1 MSDTKKDSNKDI
13 LKKTDSNLQSKF
25 GLFFKNE
32 HHSFAVLKTEKL
44 ASALYMVTGF
54 IAEHDPLRTQLRGS
68 ALDLVSCVADT
79 RKGGGANQEYFGA
92 RCLEIGSMLS
102 LAERAGLI
110 SPMNAQ
116 VLCDEYASLGSFVQH
131 NHNQV
136 FGGDLDVAATLPATT
151 QAPQQGRR
159 VQEAPGM
166 KRTVS
171 KKTPNY
177 KRHDNRRKVI
187 VSLFNKKDK
196 INVKDA
202 SAAIPGCSE
211 KTIQRELTAMVDE
224 GVLFKEGER
233 RWSVYRKAF

>member
-1 MSDTKKDSNKDI
+1 MSDTKKDTNKDI
-13 LKKTDSNLQSKF
+13 SKKTDLNLQSKF
-25 GLFFKNE
+25 SIFLKNE
-32 HHSFAVLKTEKL
+32 HHSFAVLKAEKL

-54 IAEHDPLRTQLRGS
+54 VSENDPLRTQLRTC
-68 ALDLVSCVADT
+68 AIDLVSCVADT
-79 RKGGGANQEYFGA
+79 KRGGGTNQEHFGS

-116 VLCDEYASLGSFVQH
+116 VLCDEYALLGSFVH
-131 NHNQV
+131 DNYGQV
-136 FGGDLDVAATLPATT
+136 FNGELDVSAELPAAKPSAQRPQGQT
-151 QAPQQGRR
+151 QS
-159 VQEAPGM
+159 VN

-177 KRHDNRRKVI
+177 KRHDNRRQI
-187 VSLFNKKDK
+187 ILSLFDIKDK

-202 SAAIPGCSE
+202 SAAIQGCSE